1 MSLGKKCKLMVN
13 MQNNILTE
21 NGSRPLDHFLHT
33 IYLLSNISLPLARTL
48 FPSPT
53 LPLFL
58 SPHSPLSLYPS
69 VFIPLSLF
77 ILFAIPTQTR
87 ALPSVVHLHATCSG
101 KESYSGLCRAPL
113 QLPPPTPH
121 SYSPTPNPLC
131 RPQRLPFPTCPP
143 TPERPPT
150 LALPKDNLHTHTHHR
165 RGFTH
170 VLLYILKQT
179 FGSTVLAP
187 IQGSLKVQCFT
198 AASTMC
204 LQFWVRA
211 HRPGIIVLASGVFIH
226 CSTDCI
232 V

>member
-1 MSLGKKCKLMVN
+1 MEADLW
-13 MQNNILTE
+13 I
-21 NGSRPLDHFLHT
+21 
-33 IYLLSNISLPLARTL
+33 ISCTQ
-48 FPSPT
+48 ST
-53 LPLFL
+53 Y
-58 SPHSPLSLYPS
+58 SVTSLSLSLTLSFPLPPSLSVYPLTLLYLS
-69 VFIPLSLF
+69 IPVFIPLSLF